1 MNDDYLPPVEVVVFS
16 GIGPQEQCI
25 MLEILNDDLPEE
37 TESFKVF
44 IQSSIR
50 EGVILEPNSTEV
62 FIMSPEGENSRS
74 KFCGDF
80 SSFLVRC
87 YCGVE

>member
-1 MNDDYLPPVEVVVFS
+1 MNDDYLPPVEDVVFS

-50 EGVILEPNSTEV
+50 EGVILEPNSTQV
-62 FIMSPEGENSRS
+62 FIMSPEGEISRS

-80 SSFLVRC
+80 SSSLVRC